1 MSTYFTIQVNVMS
14 LPRSMV
20 ERMADKR
27 TMPDFDVVVDLLP
40 SESGSVESPSEKR
53 GSIFQRC
60 VIVGWYGG
68 SLTWH
73 CELGWEV
80 PRKPLSSEVGDRPEN
95 DDGTGKAR
103 MAERHALVR
112 RELGHGLGPHQVLPM
127 ILEN

>member
-1 MSTYFTIQVNVMS
+1 MSI
-14 LPRSMV
+14 
-20 ERMADKR
+20 
-27 TMPDFDVVVDLLP
+27 
-40 SESGSVESPSEKR
+40 SVACPWIRFQILKLRQRAEKR